1 MKKNKRERIYLREK
15 IGISICIIFVLIL
28 FSSIKWATYQQIFQ
42 FKITEI
48 SGFKILDRQDY
59 FETINKLNID
69 NHNLNIVEIS
79 RALEEIPF
87 VKAARV
93 SRHFPKNFKIQIS
106 ERKPIGIINIDEQL
120 MIDDEG
126 VILPGGIYSENY
138 LVTVLSG
145 FNSAKELYPEGRKT
159 FSVKVNEAVK
169 ILKILSDEYSDLYEN
184 ISELTLN
191 KDDEYVIILAD
202 LPKNLSPKNLVT
214 ILSPPSRQQ
223 NSRFFIY
230 LPFIYNWFQT
240 HNFLGNLLAISQS
253 CGE

>member
-138 LVTVLSG
+138 LVPVLSG

-202 LPKNLSPKNLVT
+202 RPTRVILGKNDINKKLHVLKSFDKALGQRQLTDFQLLDMRYQKQLVAREWT
-214 ILSPPSRQQ
+214 
-223 NSRFFIY
+223 
-230 LPFIYNWFQT
+230 
-240 HNFLGNLLAISQS
+240 
-253 CGE
+253 